1 MKGFDMI
8 AEMLVANGFKVG
20 AKVRFGYFKGSE
32 VKEYA
37 GTIIRVRMAADVKE
51 KNPVKEVSL
60 FLVIV
65 ETAEG
70 IKSFWEANMTGI
82 EIL

>member
-1 MKGFDMI
+1 MI
-8 AEMLVANGFKVG
+8 AETLAANGFKVG

-32 VKEYA
+32 VKKYE

-70 IKSFWEANMTGI
+70 VKSFWEANMTEI

>member
-1 MKGFDMI
+1 MI
-8 AEMLVANGFKVG
+8 AESLAANGFVTG
-20 AKVRFGYFKGSE
+20 AKIRFGYFKGSE
-32 VKEYA
+32 VKMYE
-37 GTIIRVRMAADVKE
+37 GTIVRVRMAADVKE

-70 IKSFWEANMTGI
+70 VKSFWEANMTGI

>member
-1 MKGFDMI
+1 MI
-8 AEMLVANGFKVG
+8 AETLAANGFKVG

-32 VKEYA
+32 VKEYE

-60 FLVIV
+60 FLVII

-70 IKSFWEANMTGI
+70 IKSFWEAGMMGV
-82 EIL
+82 ELV